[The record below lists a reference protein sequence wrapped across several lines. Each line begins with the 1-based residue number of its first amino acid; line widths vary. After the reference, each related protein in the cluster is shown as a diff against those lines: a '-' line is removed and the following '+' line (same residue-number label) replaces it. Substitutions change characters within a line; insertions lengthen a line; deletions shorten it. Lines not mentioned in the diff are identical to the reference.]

1 MKEIAQERIR
11 DELVKT
17 IMSDRA
23 KEGIELMSETGILK
37 YIMPEM
43 EEGIGI
49 EQNKAHSFTVWEHNL
64 KSLEYAV
71 LKKMAI
77 GNKIGGSTARCGQTG
92 YSQKK

>member
-43 EEGIGI
+43 EE
-49 EQNKAHSFTVWEHNL
+49 ESA
-64 KSLEYAV
+64 
-71 LKKMAI
+71 
-77 GNKIGGSTARCGQTG
+77 
-92 YSQKK
+92 